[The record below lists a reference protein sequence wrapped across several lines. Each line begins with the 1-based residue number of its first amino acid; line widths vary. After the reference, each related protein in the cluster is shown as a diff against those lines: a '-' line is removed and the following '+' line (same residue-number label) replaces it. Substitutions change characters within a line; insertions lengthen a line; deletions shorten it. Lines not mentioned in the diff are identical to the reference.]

1 MNAAVVLADG
11 TVFSGRGAG
20 ATGSVVGEICFNTA
34 LAGHQEVLSDPS
46 YAHQIVCFTAPH
58 VGNTGANDTDDQA
71 SSSASVRA
79 ARGAILRAPVTPAS
93 NWRAE
98 RGFDAWLA
106 ARGLIAIAGVDTR
119 ALTQRI
125 REQGMPHGALAHSP
139 DAPLNHAALAAQ
151 AAAWDGVEGADLAVD
166 VSTPAA
172 FDADAVAW
180 RPSDAPAAAEGA
192 ADAAARFTV
201 VVVDYG
207 AKRDILRNLTSLGVH
222 ARVVGARATA
232 SDILALNPDGVV
244 LSNGPGDP
252 AATASHAG
260 PTIRALADSGV
271 PMLAVCLGHQMLAL
285 AMGGRTVKMAQG
297 HHGAN
302 HPVQDLSTG
311 RVEIASMNHG
321 FTVDRDALP
330 PGARETYVSLFD
342 GTNSGLAF
350 ERRPILSVQ
359 HHPEAAPG
367 PHDALGVFARFRD
380 LMAARRG

>member
-20 ATGSVVGEICFNTA
+20 ATGRVVGEICFNTA

-46 YAHQIVCFTAPH
+46 YARQIVCFTAPH
-58 VGNTGANDTDDQA
+58 VGNTGANDHDDQA
-71 SSSASVRA
+71 ASAASVRA
-79 ARGAILRAPVTPAS
+79 ACGAILRAPLTPAS

-98 RGFDAWLA
+98 QGFDAWLA

-119 ALTQRI
+119 ALTRRI
-125 REQGMPHGALAHSP
+125 RERGMPHGALAYSP
-139 DAPLNHAALAAQ
+139 DAPLDHAALAAE
-151 AAAWDGVEGADLAVD
+151 AAAWSGVEGADLAVD
-166 VSTPAA
+166 MTTDAP
-172 FDADAVAW
+172 FDANAAPW
-180 RPSDAPAAAEGA
+180 RPSEAAAAAPGA
-192 ADAAARFTV
+192 SGPPQFTV

-207 AKRDILRNLTSLGVH
+207 AKQDIVRHVAALSARV
-222 ARVVGARATA
+222 RVVGARATA
-232 SDILALNPDGVV
+232 PEILALAPDGVV

-252 AATASHAG
+252 AATAAHAG
-260 PTIRALADSGV
+260 ATIRVLADSGV

-285 AMGGRTVKMAQG
+285 ALGGRTVKMAQG

-302 HPVQDLSTG
+302 HPVHDLETG

-321 FTVDRDALP
+321 FTVDRSALP

-350 ERRPILSVQ
+350 EGRPILSVQ